1 MIATLDHI
9 VASTDARATGQ
20 DKFMGHCLSHG
31 SKRNRDLSIKLAD
44 DRIVVHCF
52 AGCEPA
58 DVCQSMG
65 LHLRDLFLGSKKDP
79 AEIRREQTQRERTR
93 AQQEA
98 ARKYE
103 GLKVDARREADAL
116 IQSRTGLDIASWAP
130 SRLDD
135 ELAALATAYA
145 ILWEEGA
152 CDR

>member
-1 MIATLDHI
+1 M
-9 VASTDARATGQ
+9 S
-20 DKFMGHCLSHG
+20 
-31 SKRNRDLSIKLAD
+31 
-44 DRIVVHCF
+44 
-52 AGCEPA
+52 
-58 DVCQSMG
+58 
-65 LHLRDLFLGSKKDP
+65 LHLRDLFLGSKKDH

-116 IQSRTGLDIASWAP
+116 IQSRTGLDIASWA
-130 SRLDD
+130 SARLDD